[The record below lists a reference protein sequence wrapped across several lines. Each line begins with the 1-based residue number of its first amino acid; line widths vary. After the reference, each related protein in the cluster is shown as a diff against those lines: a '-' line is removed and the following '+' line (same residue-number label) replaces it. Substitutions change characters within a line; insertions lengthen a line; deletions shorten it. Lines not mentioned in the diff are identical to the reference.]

1 MAQTRQT
8 AQQRERTA
16 RTDFVFWLNHAC
28 RELPKG
34 HIDGLRT
41 CVVLLA
47 KFDACAR
54 AIRRTERE
62 RRTK

>member
-1 MAQTRQT
+1 MAQTHGRT
-8 AQQRERTA
+8 AQQRERAA
-16 RTDFVFWLNHAC
+16 RADFVFWLNHAC

-34 HIDGLRT
+34 HIT